1 MVLKFLQDA
10 EEQERGYLMLA
21 NDFDFAMLPPGSNFS
36 LKEIGMLASTI
47 ENIDYAMTSWL
58 KEDLRLSVF
67 KNDGYKEVP
76 VFWQTPERSFQ
87 IKHNKNLRDGG
98 GSLLLP
104 VVSVERTG
112 VTKDPARKG
121 SYQAHIYSEDRNGRT
136 GRLVIA
142 RKIVQDKTR
151 NFAVATGVRQNTT
164 GEKQRYY
171 PRINKRVVVQSLSI
185 PIPVYINIDYKIV
198 IKTEYQT
205 QMNDLIAPFMT
216 RTGQINSFIMR
227 RNGHLYEAFIEQGFI
242 HNNNADNLEE
252 EARMFASEITIRV
265 LGYLIGE
272 GNNDDRPIV
281 RIDENIVE
289 ITYPQEG
296 IVKDVDGFMNITS

>member
-1 MVLKFLQDA
+1 
-10 EEQERGYLMLA
+10 MLP
-21 NDFDFAMLPPGSNFS
+21 DEFDFAMLPPGSDYK
-36 LKEIGMLASTI
+36 LKDIGMLASTI

-67 KNDGYKEVP
+67 KNEGYTPVP

-87 IKHNKNLRDGG
+87 IKSNTNLRDDG

-104 VVSVERTG
+104 VVSIERTG

-121 SYQAHIYSEDRNGRT
+121 SYQAHKYSEDKNGRT

-142 RKIVQDKTR
+142 REIVQDKTR
-151 NFAVATGVRQNTT
+151 NFAVATGIRANTPGT
-164 GEKQRYY
+164 KQRYY
-171 PRINKRVVVQSLSI
+171 PRVNKRVVIRSLSVPI
-185 PIPVYINIDYKIV
+185 PIYINVDYKII

-227 RNGHLYEAFIEQGFI
+227 RNGHLYEAFIDQGFS
-242 HNNNADNLEE
+242 HANNVDNLEE
-252 EARMFASEITIRV
+252 ETRMFTSEISIRV

-272 GNNDDRPIV
+272 GANDDRPIV
-281 RIDENIVE
+281 RVDENLVE

-296 IVKDVDGFMNITS
+296 IVKDTDGFMNITS

>member
-1 MVLKFLQDA
+1 
-10 EEQERGYLMLA
+10 MLP
-21 NDFDFAMLPPGSNFS
+21 DEFDFAMLPPGSDYK
-36 LKEIGMLASTI
+36 LKDIGMLASTI

-67 KNDGYKEVP
+67 KNEGYTPVP

-87 IKHNKNLRDGG
+87 IKSNTNLRDDG

-104 VVSVERTG
+104 VVSIERTG

-121 SYQAHIYSEDRNGRT
+121 SYQAHKYSEDKNGRT

-142 RKIVQDKTR
+142 REIVQDKTR
-151 NFAVATGVRQNTT
+151 NFAVATGIRANTPGT
-164 GEKQRYY
+164 KQRYY
-171 PRINKRVVVQSLSI
+171 PRVNKRVVIRSLSVPI
-185 PIPVYINIDYKIV
+185 PIYINVDYKII

-227 RNGHLYEAFIEQGFI
+227 RNGHLYEAFIDQGFS
-242 HNNNADNLEE
+242 HANNVDNLEE
-252 EARMFASEITIRV
+252 ETRMFTSEINIRV

-272 GNNDDRPIV
+272 GANDDRPIV
-281 RIDENIVE
+281 RVDENLVE

>member
-1 MVLKFLQDA
+1 MVLKFLLDV
-10 EEQERGYLMLA
+10 EEQEGDNLMLP
-21 NDFDFAMLPPGSNFS
+21 DEFDFAMLPPGSDYK
-36 LKEIGMLASTI
+36 LKDIGMLASTI

-67 KNDGYKEVP
+67 KNEGYTPVP

-87 IKHNKNLRDGG
+87 IKSNTNLRDDG

-104 VVSVERTG
+104 VVSIERTG

-121 SYQAHIYSEDRNGRT
+121 SYQAHKYSEDKNGRT

-142 RKIVQDKTR
+142 REIVQDKTR
-151 NFAVATGVRQNTT
+151 NFAVATGIRANTPGT
-164 GEKQRYY
+164 KQRYY
-171 PRINKRVVVQSLSI
+171 PRVNKRVVIRSLSVPI
-185 PIPVYINIDYKIV
+185 PIYINVDYKIV

-227 RNGHLYEAFIEQGFI
+227 RNGHLYEAFIDQGFS
-242 HNNNADNLEE
+242 HANNVDNLEE
-252 EARMFASEITIRV
+252 ETRMFTSEISIRV

-272 GNNDDRPIV
+272 GANDDRPIV
-281 RIDENIVE
+281 RVDENLVE

-296 IVKDVDGFMNITS
+296 IVKDADGFMNITS

>member
-1 MVLKFLQDA
+1 
-10 EEQERGYLMLA
+10 MLPD
-21 NDFDFAMLPPGSNFS
+21 NFDFAMLPAGSTYK
-36 LKEIGMLASTI
+36 LEDIGMLASTI

-58 KEDLRLSVF
+58 KEDLKLSVF
-67 KNDGYKEVP
+67 KNDGYKSVP

-87 IKHNKNLRDGG
+87 IKTNTNLRDDG

-112 VTKDPARKG
+112 ITKDPARKG
-121 SYQAHIYSEDRNGRT
+121 SYQAHTYSEDRNGRT
-136 GRLVIA
+136 GRFVIA
-142 RKIVQDKTR
+142 REIVQDKTR
-151 NFAVATGVRQNTT
+151 NFAVAAGIRANTPGT
-164 GEKQRYY
+164 KQRYY
-171 PRINKRVVVQSLSI
+171 PRVNKQIVVRSLSV
-185 PIPVYINIDYKIV
+185 PIPVYVNIDYKIV
-198 IKTEYQT
+198 IKAEYQT

-227 RNGHLYEAFIEQGFI
+227 RNGHLYEAFIDQGFT
-242 HNNNADNLEE
+242 HSNNVDNLEE
-252 EARMFASEITIRV
+252 ETRMFTSEVNIRV

-272 GNNDDRPIV
+272 GKNDDRPIV
-281 RIDENIVE
+281 RVDENLVE